1 MHLNGS
7 HLDPNAAN
15 LYSAVTDRA
24 TATKRAAEVRKEL
37 MSSTA
42 EVEDELDTGKVLA
55 VEEKPKP
62 EPRRPPARKH
72 PPDETAKNPSDE
84 ADEEDPLSIW
94 G

>member
-1 MHLNGS
+1 MHLNGT

-24 TATKRAAEVRKEL
+24 AATKRAAEVRKKL

-62 EPRRPPARKH
+62 EPRRPPPRKP
-72 PPDETAKNPSDE
+72 PPDETAKNSSEE
-84 ADEEDPLSIW
+84 ADAEDPLSIW

>member
-7 HLDPNAAN
+7 HLDPIATNQ
-15 LYSAVTDRA
+15 YSAVTDRA
-24 TATKRAAEVRKEL
+24 AATKRAAEVRKQL

-62 EPRRPPARKH
+62 EPRRPRTRKR
-72 PPDETAKNPSDE
+72 PDETTRNPDDGP
-84 ADEEDPLSIW
+84 DEEDPLSIY

>member
-1 MHLNGS
+1 MHLNGT

-24 TATKRAAEVRKEL
+24 AAAKRAAEVRNKL

-72 PPDETAKNPSDE
+72 PPGETAKTPSEE
-84 ADEEDPLSIW
+84 ADDEDPLSIW